1 MDRKNILYTLGVCED
16 NSVEDNREKALQLL
30 RELNEMRLELPL
42 EYMDLN
48 YELAD
53 LIKKYTDILYTIRE
67 D

>member
-42 EYMDLN
+42 EYMALN

-53 LIKKYTDILYTIRE
+53 LIKKYTDMLYTIRE

>member
-1 MDRKNILYTLGVCED
+1 M
-16 NSVEDNREKALQLL
+16 DNREQALQLL

-42 EYMDLN
+42 EYMELN

-67 D
+67 AKPLTFLKII

>member
-1 MDRKNILYTLGVCED
+1 M
-16 NSVEDNREKALQLL
+16 DNREQALQLL

-53 LIKKYTDILYTIRE
+53 LIKKYTDMLYTIRE

>member
-1 MDRKNILYTLGVCED
+1 MN
-16 NSVEDNREKALQLL
+16 NREQALQLL

-53 LIKKYTDILYTIRE
+53 LIKKYTDMLYTIRE
-67 D
+67 A

>member
-1 MDRKNILYTLGVCED
+1 M
-16 NSVEDNREKALQLL
+16 DNREQALQLL

-42 EYMDLN
+42 EYMALN

-53 LIKKYTDILYTIRE
+53 LIKKYTNMLYTIRE